1 MAALVDNVV
10 IFSRLLREA
19 GIPVTP
25 DATST
30 ALRAI
35 AETGLADR
43 TVVRSALFATL
54 VTRAAQREI
63 FDRLFDAFWKDPEL
77 LEKSMALM
85 LPQVAVPAP
94 ASAQAAGARRVADL
108 MGRDRTQGEVEIPSR
123 VEVDAS
129 DTSSTLEVLRHKD
142 FEQMSAGE
150 AAEARR
156 VIAARRWSLPE
167 RQSRRLKPSAGNGR
181 PDIRRTLRKALRSGG
196 HVREILRRK
205 PRTIEA
211 PLVILCDISGSMSMY
226 ARMCLHMFHG
236 LMADR
241 RIRRARTHTFVFGTR
256 LTNIT
261 HALSCRDPD
270 VALAEVSRIA
280 EDWDGGTRIGEAL
293 HRFNFEWARRV
304 LGQGATVL
312 LVTDGLEREGLDL
325 LEAEASRL
333 GRTARRVIWLN
344 PLLRYDAFAPKAG
357 GIRVLLRH
365 VHELRTVHNLASLM
379 DLAGALQARD
389 GGDELARIRKRMA

>member
-1 MAALVDNVV
+1 MCPTPTGQTLEAHTPAERMAVAFARVLRGAGLRVPMGSVITFVDALG
-10 IFSRLLREA
+10 RLRLDQRDDVYWA
-19 GIPVTP
+19 G
-25 DATST
+25 
-30 ALRAI
+30 R
-35 AETGLADR
+35 
-43 TVVRSALFATL
+43 ATL
-54 VTRAAQREI
+54 VRNPEDVPLYDRSFEVFWQAVTGEPEPAAAEPI
-63 FDRLFDAFWKDPEL
+63 HITLAVDDDSDEGDDGAGSAEPNDDPQL
-77 LEKSMALM
+77 TLRF
-85 LPQVAVPAP
+85 
-94 ASAQAAGARRVADL
+94 SA
-108 MGRDRTQGEVEIPSR
+108 M
-123 VEVDAS
+123 
-129 DTSSTLEVLRHKD
+129 EVLRHKD